1 MKKLLPIGIQTF
13 RKIREENYLYVDK
26 TKQIYDLITTGTT
39 YFLSRPRR
47 FGKSLLISTLEAIF
61 KGEKKLFQGL
71 DIERMDYDWK
81 TYPVVRID
89 FSSLS
94 KDDPETLEKSLKKR
108 LLNIAKEYNICLETD
123 TLIADCFTDL
133 LYALFKIDRVVLL
146 IDEYDAPI
154 IKHIGNNVELAA
166 QNREF
171 LKEFYTVIK
180 GQDQYLKFVFLT
192 GISKFSKVGVFSGL
206 NNLKDITMDS
216 RFCDLLGWTQKEME
230 ENFGGY
236 TEALA
241 KEDGLDVGK
250 TSKKIKHW
258 YNGYRFS
265 VKDLYVYNPFS
276 TLLLLDKKFF
286 DFHWFETGT
295 PSFLVEL
302 MKGQPSFLL
311 EEMLDN
317 ELSAEAFSSYE
328 IEHLDPLP
336 LLLQT
341 GYLTIK
347 EVRKTPDETLYKL
360 DYPNFEVKRAL
371 VMNLLGSYA
380 HVNKTLSRSHLEKLI
395 CSLDQNNLGNFFET
409 LRIFFANIP
418 YTIQL
423 KQEKYYQTIFY
434 LIFSLL
440 GLRIQAEVTTN
451 RGRIDA
457 VVELKKSV
465 YIFEF
470 KLFGTHQEA
479 LAQIKKKR
487 YHEKYL
493 DSGKKI
499 TLVGAAFDP
508 EERNIGE
515 YTEATAYCDQ
525 EDKLQ

>member
-1 MKKLLPIGIQTF
+1 MKKLLPVGIQTF

-81 TYPVVRID
+81 PYPVVRID
-89 FSSLS
+89 FSTLN
-94 KDDPETLEKSLKKR
+94 KDNEKELKKDLLLTLES
-108 LLNIAKEYNICLETD
+108 IAKEYNI
-123 TLIADCFTDL
+123 TLAKHIHPTSYFKL
-133 LYALFKIDRVVLL
+133 LLQELSKINRVVIL

-192 GISKFSKVGVFSGL
+192 GVSKFSKVGVFSGL
-206 NNLKDITMDS
+206 NNLEDITMDEHYS
-216 RFCDLLGWTQKEME
+216 GLLGWTQKELESNFQTQIKSLAQRE
-230 ENFGGY
+230 EE
-236 TEALA
+236 TEQ
-241 KEDGLDVGK
+241 KII
-250 TSKKIKHW
+250 KKIKYW

-265 VKDLYVYNPFS
+265 AKKLYVYNPFS
-276 TLLLLDKKFF
+276 TLLLFKQKSFK
-286 DFHWFETGT
+286 FHWFETGT
-295 PSFLVEL
+295 PTFLIEL
-302 MKGQPSFLL
+302 MKKQNTFSLK
-311 EEMLDN
+311 EMVDN
-317 ELSAEAFSSYE
+317 QVSEEAFSCYE
-328 IEHLDPLP
+328 IENLEVLP
-336 LLLQT
+336 LLFQT

-347 EVRKTPDETLYKL
+347 NYDKQMRLYEL
-360 DYPNFEVKRAL
+360 GYPNFEVNNAFTERL
-371 VMNLLGSYA
+371 I
-380 HVNKTLSRSHLEKLI
+380 KTFSCLEPGMAEGYIVKLI
-395 CSLDQNNLGNFFET
+395 RSLQSNDLENFFEI
-409 LRIFFANIP
+409 LRVFFANIP

-434 LIFSLL
+434 LIFSLF
-440 GLRIQAEVTTN
+440 GLRVQAEITTN
-451 RGRIDA
+451 CGRIDA
-457 VVELKKSV
+457 VIELKKSV

-479 LAQIKKKR
+479 LAQIKEKR
-487 YHEKYL
+487 YYEKYL

-499 TLVGAAFDP
+499 ILVGVAFDP

-515 YTEATAYCDQ
+515 HVEATVDCDQ
-525 EDKLQ
+525 KDKPQ

>member
-71 DIERMDYDWK
+71 DIERMDYDWQI
-81 TYPVVRID
+81 YPVIRIS
-89 FSSLS
+89 FGGNLYENRQVIEKYLIESLEGIAQNDTV
-94 KDDPETLEKSLKKR
+94 KLQKKEFPSMLR
-108 LLNIAKEYNICLETD
+108 ELIKALAKKN
-123 TLIADCFTDL
+123 
-133 LYALFKIDRVVLL
+133 RVVVL
-146 IDEYDAPI
+146 IDEYDKPLI
-154 IKHIGNNVELAA
+154 DNLTNQSIYKE
-166 QNREF
+166 NREM
-171 LKEFYTVIK
+171 LKAFYSIFK
-180 GQDQYLKFVFLT
+180 EMDEYLKFVFLT
-192 GISKFSKVGVFSGL
+192 GVSKFSKVGVFSGL
-206 NNLKDITMDS
+206 NNLEDITMDEHYS
-216 RFCDLLGWTQKEME
+216 GLLGWTQKELESNFQTQIKSLAQRE
-230 ENFGGY
+230 EE
-236 TEALA
+236 TEQ
-241 KEDGLDVGK
+241 KII
-250 TSKKIKHW
+250 KKIKYW

-265 VKDLYVYNPFS
+265 AKKLYVYNPFS
-276 TLLLLDKKFF
+276 TLLLFKQKSFK
-286 DFHWFETGT
+286 FHWFETGT
-295 PSFLVEL
+295 PTFLIEL
-302 MKGQPSFLL
+302 MKKQNTFSLK
-311 EEMLDN
+311 EMVDN
-317 ELSAEAFSSYE
+317 QVSEEAFSSYE
-328 IEHLDPLP
+328 IENLEVLP
-336 LLLQT
+336 LLFQT

-347 EVRKTPDETLYKL
+347 EVNKTPDEMLYKL

-380 HVNKTLSRSHLEKLI
+380 HVDKTLSRSYLEKLI

-440 GLRIQAEVTTN
+440 GLRVQAEVTTN

-457 VVELKKSV
+457 VIELKKSV

-470 KLFGTHQEA
+470 KLFGTPQEA
-479 LAQIKKKR
+479 LAQIKEKQ
-487 YHEKYL
+487 YYEKYL
-493 DSGKKI
+493 DLEKKI
-499 TLVGAAFDP
+499 TLVGVAFDS

-515 YTEATAYCDQ
+515 HIEATVDCDQ
-525 EDKLQ
+525 KDKPQ

>member
-1 MKKLLPIGIQTF
+1 MKKLLPIGIQTYSE
-13 RKIREENYLYVDK
+13 IRENNYIYVDK
-26 TKQIYDLITTGTT
+26 TRLIHELITTGKT

-61 KGEKKLFQGL
+61 KREKKLFQGL
-71 DIERMDYDWK
+71 DIERMDYDWQ
-81 TYPVVRID
+81 TYPIVRID
-89 FSSLS
+89 FSSLN
-94 KDDPETLEKSLKKR
+94 KDNSEELKKDLSLTLEG
-108 LLNIAKEYNICLETD
+108 IAKEYHI
-123 TLIADCFTDL
+123 TLAKHLHPTSYFKL
-133 LYALFKIDRVVLL
+133 LLQKLSKINRVVIL

-154 IKHIGNNVELAA
+154 IKHIANNVELAA

-192 GISKFSKVGVFSGL
+192 GVSKFSKVGVFSGL

-216 RFCDLLGWTQKEME
+216 RFSDLLGWTQKELE
-230 ENFGGY
+230 ENFKNY
-236 TEALA
+236 IDALA
-241 KEDGLDVGK
+241 QEEELSVEK
-250 TSKKIKHW
+250 TTQKIKHW

-265 VKDLYVYNPFS
+265 VKNLYVYNPFS

-295 PSFLVEL
+295 PTFLIEL
-302 MKGQPSFLL
+302 MKKQGTFSLK
-311 EEMLDN
+311 EMLDN
-317 ELSAEAFSSYE
+317 KLSAEAFSSYE
-328 IEHLDPLP
+328 IEQLDPLP

-347 EVRKTPDETLYKL
+347 EYDKETRLYTL
-360 DYPNFEVKRAL
+360 GYPNFEVNNAFTERL
-371 VMNLLGSYA
+371 I
-380 HVNKTLSRSHLEKLI
+380 KTFSCLEPGMAEGYIVKLI
-395 CSLDQNNLGNFFET
+395 RSLQSNDLENFFET

-440 GLRIQAEVTTN
+440 GLRIRAEVTTN

-487 YHEKYL
+487 YYEKYL

-515 YTEATAYCDQ
+515 HTEETADCDQ
-525 EDKLQ
+525 KDKPQ

>member
-81 TYPVVRID
+81 PYPAVRID

-94 KDDPETLEKSLKKR
+94 KDDPETLEKSLRKR
-108 LLNIAKEYNICLETD
+108 LVNIAKEYDVCLETD
-123 TLIADCFTDL
+123 ALIADCLKDL
-133 LYALFKIDRVVLL
+133 LHALSKINRVVIL

-192 GISKFSKVGVFSGL
+192 GVSKFSKVGVFSGL
-206 NNLKDITMDS
+206 NNLEDITMDEHYS
-216 RFCDLLGWTQKEME
+216 SLLGWTQKELESNFQTQIKSLAQRE
-230 ENFGGY
+230 EE
-236 TEALA
+236 TEQ
-241 KEDGLDVGK
+241 KII
-250 TSKKIKHW
+250 KKIKYW

-265 VKDLYVYNPFS
+265 AKKLYVYNPFS
-276 TLLLLDKKFF
+276 TLLLFKQKSFK
-286 DFHWFETGT
+286 FHWFETGT
-295 PSFLVEL
+295 PTFLIEL
-302 MKGQPSFLL
+302 MKKQNTFSLK
-311 EEMLDN
+311 EMVDN
-317 ELSAEAFSSYE
+317 QVSEEAFSSYE
-328 IEHLDPLP
+328 IENLEILP
-336 LLLQT
+336 LLFQT

-347 EVRKTPDETLYKL
+347 NYDKQVRLYEL
-360 DYPNFEVKRAL
+360 GYPNFEVNNAFTERL
-371 VMNLLGSYA
+371 I
-380 HVNKTLSRSHLEKLI
+380 KTFSCLEPGMAEGYIVKLI
-395 CSLDQNNLGNFFET
+395 RSLQSNDLENFFET

-440 GLRIQAEVTTN
+440 GLRVQAEVTTN

-457 VVELKKSV
+457 VIELKKSV

-470 KLFGTHQEA
+470 KLFGTPQEA
-479 LAQIKKKR
+479 LAQIKEKQ
-487 YHEKYL
+487 YYEKYL
-493 DSGKKI
+493 DLEKKI
-499 TLVGAAFDP
+499 TLVGVAFDS

-515 YTEATAYCDQ
+515 HIEATVDCDQ
-525 EDKLQ
+525 KDKPQ

>member
-1 MKKLLPIGIQTF
+1 MKKLLPVGIQTF
-13 RKIREENYLYVDK
+13 RKIREENCLYVDK
-26 TKQIYDLITTGTT
+26 TRQIYDLITAGTT

-81 TYPVVRID
+81 PYPVVRID
-89 FSSLS
+89 FSTLN
-94 KDDPETLEKSLKKR
+94 KDNEKELKKDLLLTLES
-108 LLNIAKEYNICLETD
+108 IAKEYNI
-123 TLIADCFTDL
+123 TLAKHIHPTSYFKL
-133 LYALFKIDRVVLL
+133 LLQELSKINRVVIL

-192 GISKFSKVGVFSGL
+192 GVSKFSKVGVFSGL
-206 NNLKDITMDS
+206 NNLEDITMDEHYS
-216 RFCDLLGWTQKEME
+216 GLLGWTQKELESNFQTQIKSLAQRE
-230 ENFGGY
+230 EE
-236 TEALA
+236 TEQ
-241 KEDGLDVGK
+241 KII
-250 TSKKIKHW
+250 KKIKYW

-265 VKDLYVYNPFS
+265 AKKLYVYNPFS
-276 TLLLLDKKFF
+276 TLLLFKQKSFK
-286 DFHWFETGT
+286 FHWFETGT
-295 PSFLVEL
+295 PTFLIEL
-302 MKGQPSFLL
+302 MKKQNTFSLK
-311 EEMLDN
+311 EMVDN
-317 ELSAEAFSSYE
+317 QVSEEAFSSYE
-328 IEHLDPLP
+328 IENLEVLP
-336 LLLQT
+336 LLFQT

-347 EVRKTPDETLYKL
+347 EVNKTPDEMLYKL

-380 HVNKTLSRSHLEKLI
+380 YVDKTLSRSYLEKLI

-409 LRIFFANIP
+409 LSIFFVNIP

-440 GLRIQAEVTTN
+440 GLRVQAEVTTN

-457 VVELKKSV
+457 VIELEESV

-470 KLFGTHQEA
+470 KLFGTPQEA
-479 LAQIKKKR
+479 LAQIKEKQ
-487 YHEKYL
+487 YYEKYL
-493 DSGKKI
+493 DLEKKI
-499 TLVGAAFDP
+499 ILVGVAFDS

-515 YTEATAYCDQ
+515 HIEATVDCDQ
-525 EDKLQ
+525 KDKPQ